1 MRDWQDQDG
10 LTDEQECSDRYLRLL
25 ELDLRF
31 SSSSLVLQ
39 TGSSASEVL
48 SLISRCSKEGY
59 EPFVPTSM
67 ALNATVHTPMQP
79 TTVCEPSAI
88 YTIQLDDT
96 CKDLCLA
103 HNISSHSLTA
113 SNGIDTFCRD
123 FPSAGTEICLP
134 TSCNVYT
141 VQTNDTMQSIA
152 EQQPGKV
159 SIAQLLA

>member
-1 MRDWQDQDG
+1 
-10 LTDEQECSDRYLRLL
+10 
-25 ELDLRF
+25 
-31 SSSSLVLQ
+31 
-39 TGSSASEVL
+39 
-48 SLISRCSKEGY
+48 
-59 EPFVPTSM
+59 M